1 MALNLLALTRYEL
14 CALLA
19 NHNDT
24 TVEDEQQWLAGYTFV
39 KQLGP
44 NEALYLVAQHDDE
57 GPNAYEGVCC
67 CYAHVCRNAQGV
79 VTLRWAQ
86 WEPAM

>member
-1 MALNLLALTRYEL
+1 MPTLRELTRYDMA
-14 CALLA
+14 ALLA

-24 TVEDEQQWLAGYTFV
+24 TCDDELRWLAGYTFV

-44 NEALYLVAQHDDE
+44 REALYLVAQYDDE

-67 CYAHVCRNAQGV
+67 CYAHITRNAEDV
-79 VTLRWAQ
+79 LVLRWAQ